1 MECRESLCF
10 YVFIKIFNSEKYLF
24 HQVSKYHVD
33 LGGSQTQAQMSFL
46 IIYIY
51 ILSHPTS
58 FLLEVNGMKRRFQ
71 DAKFIFTARP
81 EDPGV
86 VIGPQGVRYVLGEVP
101 DETEEFAEQN

>member
-1 MECRESLCF
+1 
-10 YVFIKIFNSEKYLF
+10 
-24 HQVSKYHVD
+24 
-33 LGGSQTQAQMSFL
+33 
-46 IIYIY
+46 
-51 ILSHPTS
+51 
-58 FLLEVNGMKRRFQ
+58 MKRRFQ